1 MKRWSEMSQVERVD
15 LYTRQSLFVLLWG
28 MQVLVLGSARSRVEV
43 PEAVGLAMVALAMAG
58 TCHLVAREVLGPGL
72 ASSVSWR
79 RAAPAVVATLASVA
93 WLSTLEREV
102 GFAGSVLV
110 VSPLVW
116 AFSAVRDR
124 WVEAALAAT
133 AAGVPALLSALWW
146 APLYGLGVGLFFGFT
161 VRASLWL
168 LGVVRELDVARG
180 TGARLAV
187 AEERLRFSHD
197 VHDVLGRRLSAIAVQ
212 AELAARLAE
221 RDDPRA
227 VDQMRQV
234 REVAD
239 DVLRE
244 ARELARGYR
253 QTDLSR
259 ELEGARSLLESAG
272 ITVELDVEGLPPERH
287 EAAAWVVR
295 EGVTNV
301 LRHSTAGSVAI
312 RARADHLEVVNDGA
326 RETADAGGSGLLGL
340 RERLAPRGAV
350 LAGGRD
356 GTTYRLTVRW
366 DAG

>member
-1 MKRWSEMSQVERVD
+1 MSELKPILLVED
-15 LYTRQSLFVLLWG
+15 N
-28 MQVLVLGSARSRVEV
+28 E
-43 PEAVGLAMVALAMAG
+43 
-58 TCHLVAREVLGPGL
+58 
-72 ASSVSWR
+72 
-79 RAAPAVVATLASVA
+79 
-93 WLSTLEREV
+93 
-102 GFAGSVLV
+102 
-110 VSPLVW
+110 
-116 AFSAVRDR
+116 
-124 WVEAALAAT
+124 
-133 AAGVPALLSALWW
+133 
-146 APLYGLGVGLFFGFT
+146 
-161 VRASLWL
+161 
-168 LGVVRELDVARG
+168 
-180 TGARLAV
+180 
-187 AEERLRFSHD
+187 
-197 VHDVLGRRLSAIAVQ
+197 
-212 AELAARLAE
+212 RLAE
-221 RDDPRA
+221 HIAGCLTREGMA
-227 VDQMRQV
+227 VDRFG
-234 REVAD
+234 EAAD
-239 DVLRE
+239 GAAALETIRYDAAVLDLGLPDGDGLDVLRE